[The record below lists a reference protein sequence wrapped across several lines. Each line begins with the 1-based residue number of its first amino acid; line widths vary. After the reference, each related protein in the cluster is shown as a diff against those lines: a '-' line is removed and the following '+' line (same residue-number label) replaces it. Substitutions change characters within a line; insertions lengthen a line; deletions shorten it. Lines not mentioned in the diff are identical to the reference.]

1 MAQPVA
7 VVVPT
12 HNRADRLRRL
22 VGALER
28 QELRPAEVVFVDDAS
43 TDETPTTL
51 AELARTTTLP
61 FKFIR
66 LDRPAGPG
74 GAPNGNWR
82 SPAAARNSGWR
93 STSAPLVAFTDD
105 DCEPESTWLARAVAL
120 IESQPRVG
128 IVQGAVRP
136 DPSAAVGGWAHTREV
151 TRPTAWFEGCNLL
164 LRRDAL
170 ESAGGFSE
178 AVWRGEDTW
187 LGWVV
192 LRSGWE
198 RSFAADA
205 LVYHDVTF
213 PGFRWHLHQS
223 WLIGGVVP
231 LAREF
236 PALRKEFW
244 LPWAFRPSHPAL
256 LSFIA
261 GLVLYRWRRAAVALM
276 LPYLY
281 LRVWR
286 DRPYRPN
293 LTWVRDRVYF
303 TTLDATEVAS
313 TLLQAVRNRIF
324 VI

>member
-12 HNRADRLRRL
+12 HNRAGRLPRL
-22 VGALER
+22 IRALER

-43 TDETPTTL
+43 TDETPATL
-51 AELARTTTLP
+51 AELARTTTLA

-66 LDRPAGPG
+66 LETPTG
-74 GAPNGNWR
+74 
-82 SPAAARNSGWR
+82 PAAARDNGWKSPAVPRNRGWR
-93 STSAPLVAFTDD
+93 ATSAPLVAFTDD
-105 DCEPESTWLARAVAL
+105 DCEPTSTWLARAVAVM
-120 IESQPRVG
+120 ETQPRVG

-136 DPSAAVGGWAHTREV
+136 DPSASVGTWAATREV
-151 TRPTAWFEGCNLL
+151 TTPTPYFEGCNLL
-164 LRRDAL
+164 LRREAL
-170 ESAGGFSE
+170 EESGGFGE
-178 AVWRGEDTW
+178 RVWRGEDTW
-187 LGWVV
+187 LGWAVM
-192 LRSGWE
+192 RRGWE
-198 RSFAADA
+198 RAFAADA

-256 LSFIA
+256 LSFVA
-261 GLVLYRWRRAAVALM
+261 GLLVYRSPRAALALM

-286 DRPYRPN
+286 DRTNHPN
-293 LTWVRDRVYF
+293 LDWVRDRAYF

-313 TLLQAVRNRIF
+313 TLLQAVRTRMF